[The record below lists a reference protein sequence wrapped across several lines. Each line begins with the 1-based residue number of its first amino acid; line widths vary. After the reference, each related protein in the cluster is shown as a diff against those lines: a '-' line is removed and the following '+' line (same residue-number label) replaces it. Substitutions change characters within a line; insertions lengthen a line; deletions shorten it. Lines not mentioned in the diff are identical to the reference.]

1 MSTLVSINGIN
12 GSPINLMNRRE
23 GPDADSVDPVGSG
36 LLRPVFLG
44 KSTGIKRI
52 SPSLSSRNIQDRT
65 RDRRP
70 AVEEFESEVLESEVL
85 EPEVL
90 EPKVLEAE
98 EPQHFGIPF
107 NRRHEPTRNERIF
120 HPDSDGLQGR
130 FRQNVV
136 VDDPLPEMI
145 TGGDVAANPFA
156 ERPSLS
162 SIIGRLLLD
171 SIGL

>member
-1 MSTLVSINGIN
+1 MNFIILLMSTLVSINGIN

-52 SPSLSSRNIQDRT
+52 SPSLSSRNI

-70 AVEEFESEVLESEVL
+70 AVEEVESEVL
-85 EPEVL
+85 EPE
-90 EPKVLEAE
+90 
-98 EPQHFGIPF
+98 EPQHIGLPF
-107 NRRHEPTRNERIF
+107 NRRHEPTRNEHIF
-120 HPDSDGLQGR
+120 HPDSDTLQGR
-130 FRQNVV
+130 FGQNVV

-145 TGGDVAANPFA
+145 SGGDLAANPFA
-156 ERPSLS
+156 ERPSIS
-162 SIIGRLLLD
+162 SIIGQLLLD